1 MEFKMSLVWKKMS
14 GRRHAVVGG
23 VAICGEKSI
32 EQAGDSLPCQECL
45 DAINN
50 AAKSAFAE

>member
-1 MEFKMSLVWKKMS
+1 MSLVWKKMS

-45 DAINN
+45 YAINN